1 MQIIAGGVPL
11 GEDFYKGRIESVD
24 ELRSKIVKN
33 DVLLIGPRR
42 TGKTSVIKE
51 FLRQENEN
59 NKDFYCIFIDLEK
72 AQDLYEFYFLI
83 LKAIYQTCRK
93 WKLLLNDG
101 KDFLKSVSNLG
112 AEIFEGKI
120 DPSAI
125 LGMPEG
131 ASVSIKFPKFD
142 ISEQDKLKILS
153 TKLHDE
159 LRNIKEE
166 ITIVL
171 DEFPELIWKFGQTEK
186 EELQLESRK
195 IQTQFLLESL
205 RSIRQ
210 EDETR
215 SKRVI
220 IAGSVNLPN
229 TLKHLGLEH
238 TINDIDRLNIPYLT
252 PAQSFDLM
260 SQLIE
265 GNELDIK
272 DMSFFESTILNQVG
286 ICSPYYI
293 QIFAECLIQLTID
306 RGGILEFS
314 NNDIKLCYKNALIGE
329 KGPTYLLER
338 IKRYYLKN
346 SEKVE
351 HVLEIVSKEQFHNKK
366 YLPEKKVNSSLQS
379 LGMNRRQISALMA
392 KMKSDDLIQFL
403 EDGEVI
409 GFRSQIL
416 CNFWNYTFIDTE
428 YWYDA

>member
-11 GEDFYKGRIESVD
+11 GEDFYKGRIQSVE
-24 ELRSKIVKN
+24 ELRRKIVKN

-51 FLRQENEN
+51 FLRQEKEN
-59 NKDFYCIFIDLEK
+59 NNDFYCIFIDLEK
-72 AQDLYEFYFLI
+72 AQNLYEFYFLI
-83 LKAIYQTCRK
+83 LKAVYQTCRK

-101 KDFLKSVSNLG
+101 KDFLKSISNLG

-131 ASVSIKFPKFD
+131 ASVSVRFPKFNKSD
-142 ISEQDKLKILS
+142 QDKLKILS

-159 LRNIKEE
+159 LRNINEE

-171 DEFPELIWKFGQTEK
+171 DEFPELIWKFGQTER

-195 IQTQFLLESL
+195 IQTQFLLEGL

-220 IAGSVNLPN
+220 LAGSVNLPN

-238 TINDIDRLNIPYLT
+238 TINDIDRLDIPYLT
-252 PAQSFDLM
+252 PDQSFELM
-260 SQLIE
+260 SQLID
-265 GNELDIK
+265 GNELKIK
-272 DMSFFESTILNQVG
+272 DMGFFKNTILNQVG

-293 QIFAECLIQLTID
+293 QIFAESLIQLTID
-306 RGGILEFS
+306 RGGVLNFS
-314 NNDIKLCYKNALIGE
+314 NDDIKLCYKNALIGQ

-346 SEKVE
+346 ADKVE
-351 HVLEIVSKEQFHNKK
+351 HVLEIIAQEQFHNKK
-366 YLPEKKVNSSLQS
+366 YLLEKKVNTSLQG
-379 LGMNRRQISALMA
+379 LGMNRRQISSLMA

-403 EDGEVI
+403 EDGNFI

-416 CNFWNYTFIDTE
+416 CNFWNYTYIDTE